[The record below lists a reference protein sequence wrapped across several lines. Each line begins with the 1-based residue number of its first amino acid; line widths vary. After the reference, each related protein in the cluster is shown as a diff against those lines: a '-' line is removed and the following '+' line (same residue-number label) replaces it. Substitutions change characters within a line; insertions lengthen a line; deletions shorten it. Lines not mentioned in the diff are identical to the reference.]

1 MKNKA
6 IHAREILDSRGNPT
20 VETDVLLAD
29 GSMGRAAVPSGASTG
44 SHEAHELRDGDTR
57 RYGGKGVLKA
67 VSAVNGEIAKKII
80 ATRAL
85 DQSKLDE
92 QLITLDGTENKSR
105 LGANAILSVSLAYAK
120 AMAASWNVPLFEYL
134 GTLSARRRR
143 PLLPTPQCNI
153 INGGAHT
160 SWQSTDIQ
168 EFMVMP
174 IGARSFRE
182 GLRMVAEVFHQLK
195 KVLEAKGYS
204 TTVGDEGGFPP
215 KVKGGNAEALRLI
228 EEAVERAGYEI
239 GRDVVFALDVA
250 ASELVKKGAYTL
262 PIEKERLTS
271 EKMARWYAALVKKYD
286 IASIEDGLG
295 EDDWRGWK
303 ELTKAMGKNVQL
315 VGDDLLVT
323 NVSFLTRGIKE
334 KAANAVLIK
343 PNQIGTLTETIA
355 AVDMAHQAGWK
366 AVISHRSGETEN
378 TTIAHIAV
386 GLATGQIKAGSVSRT
401 DRTAKYNELL
411 RIEELLGKRARYA
424 GNVFA

>member
-1 MKNKA
+1 MNRACARFLCVSGRRRHVSSVDETAEAGSWKFSSDGEKIIPDRLRLAQHLLPKRYNPIVKIKA
-6 IHAREILDSRGNPT
+6 VHAREILDSRGNPT

-67 VSAVNGEIAKKII
+67 VSAVNGEISKKII

-174 IGARSFRE
+174 IGAPSFKE
-182 GLRMVAEVFHQLK
+182 GIRMVAEVFQQLK
-195 KVLEAKGYS
+195 KVLQAKKYG

-215 KVKGGNAEALRLI
+215 RVKGGNGEALALI
-228 EEAVERAGYEI
+228 VEAIDKAGYTLGKDI
-239 GRDVVFALDVA
+239 VFALDVA
-250 ASELVKKGAYTL
+250 ASEL
-262 PIEKERLTS
+262 
-271 EKMARWYAALVKKYD
+271 
-286 IASIEDGLG
+286 
-295 EDDWRGWK
+295 
-303 ELTKAMGKNVQL
+303 GK
-315 VGDDLLVT
+315 
-323 NVSFLTRGIKE
+323 
-334 KAANAVLIK
+334 
-343 PNQIGTLTETIA
+343 
-355 AVDMAHQAGWK
+355 
-366 AVISHRSGETEN
+366 SG
-378 TTIAHIAV
+378 
-386 GLATGQIKAGSVSRT
+386 
-401 DRTAKYNELL
+401 
-411 RIEELLGKRARYA
+411 
-424 GNVFA
+424 